1 MVESGQFG
9 VTSQFWKAPYGEP
22 DWVTI
27 PAGEFWM
34 GSEKGDS
41 DEKPIHRIHLPEY
54 QIGRVPV
61 TNVQYALYVADANVK
76 PPSNWNNNQPP
87 KGKENHPVV
96 NVTWREAISYCNWLS
111 QKINREVR
119 LPSEAQWEKA
129 ARGDKDQREYPWGD
143 KWEDFKCNTE
153 ELGLGDTSPVGLFR
167 SGASPYGVLEMSGNV
182 WEWTRSLWG
191 KAKTCLSV

>member
-1 MVESGQFG
+1 MVGAGSFG
-9 VTSQFWKAPYGEP
+9 VYIAILESPIWRTRLGDDTCWR
-22 DWVTI
+22 I
-27 PAGEFWM
+27 LM

-96 NVTWREAISYCNWLS
+96 NVTWRDNILLQLVES
-111 QKINREVR
+111 K
-119 LPSEAQWEKA
+119 
-129 ARGDKDQREYPWGD
+129 DKPR
-143 KWEDFKCNTE
+143 
-153 ELGLGDTSPVGLFR
+153 SPF
-167 SGASPYGVLEMSGNV
+167 
-182 WEWTRSLWG
+182 
-191 KAKTCLSV
+191 AK